1 MDEIPSPAARIF
13 VDDPEALAGAIQG
26 TILRPVKLSG
36 ARGTSE
42 IAQLLMPTSSFDFAR
57 LGNSML
63 FTGET
68 TDQGYTLIF
77 VLDCPEAARSFS
89 FSTEHTD
96 GYLGFFPPGGNL
108 DAVTP
113 AGYANA
119 SLTVAADVFVE
130 AVSRHCHW
138 MPDVLLARGGAM
150 RVPAA
155 DQTPLRRLVAEV
167 HRLIAARS
175 VIFSD
180 PRALR
185 LLEQEVIEAFLGTF
199 RGGLEHLLPPPLPRV
214 ARRERRLRD
223 ARELIES
230 HLESPLSTPDIAAA
244 VGLSARGLE
253 FLFRDFLG
261 LTPAVFLRNRRLHA
275 VRQVLLHSERRPGL
289 IKEVALAHGFWHL
302 GRFAQ
307 TYREF
312 FGEFPSETCGVRIIP
327 ADQ

>member
-42 IAQLLMPTSSFDFAR
+42 IAQLLMPASSFDFAR
-57 LGNSML
+57 LATSML

-68 TDQGYTLIF
+68 SDQGYTLIF

-89 FSTEHTD
+89 FSTDHTD

-113 AGYANA
+113 VGFANA

-130 AVSRHCHW
+130 AISRQCPW
-138 MPDVLLARGGAM
+138 MPEILLARGGIM
-150 RVPAA
+150 RIPAT
-155 DQTPLRRLVAEV
+155 DQAPLRRLVAEV

-175 VIFSD
+175 AIFCD
-180 PRALR
+180 PLALR
-185 LLEQEVIEAFLGTF
+185 LLEEEVLETFLRAF
-199 RGGLEHLLPPPLPRV
+199 RAGLEHLLPPPLPR
-214 ARRERRLRD
+214 ATRREHRLRA
-223 ARELIES
+223 AREMIEA
-230 HLESPLSTPDIAAA
+230 HLDAPLSTPDIAAT
-244 VGLSARGLE
+244 VGLSTRGLE

-261 LTPAVFLRNRRLHA
+261 LTPALYLRNRRLHA
-275 VRQVLLHSERRPGL
+275 ARRMLLHSESRPGL

-312 FGEFPSETCGVRIIP
+312 FGEFPSETCGMRIGS